1 MVDKIHNITK
11 WVLIALLVLSAL
23 AGILF
28 FMGTMSA
35 DTLINL
41 GIALIILAAAVT
53 LLGALFNLASN
64 PKGAVKMGISLVLFV
79 VVFGIAYALAGNHLT
94 TLQMEEY
101 NIGAE
106 TSKLVGMG
114 LYATYIAFGI
124 AVLVILYSSIVKAI
138 K

>member
-11 WVLIALLVLSAL
+11 WVLIALLLLSAI

-41 GIALIILAAAVT
+41 GIALVILAAAVT

>member
-11 WVLIALLVLSAL
+11 WVLIALLVLSAI

-28 FMGTMSA
+28 YAGSMSA
-35 DTLINL
+35 DTLINM
-41 GIALIILAAAVT
+41 GIALIVLAAAVT
-53 LLGALFNLASN
+53 LLGAIFNLASN
-64 PKGAVKMGISLVLFV
+64 PGGAVKMGISLVLFV
-79 VVFGIAYALAGNHLT
+79 VVFGIAYSLAGNHLT
-94 TLQMEEY
+94 QIQMEEY
-101 NIGAE
+101 NIGAQ

-124 AVLVILYSSIVKAI
+124 AVLVILYSSIVKAF

>member
-28 FMGTMSA
+28 FIGTMSA

>member
-1 MVDKIHNITK
+1 MIDKIHNITK
-11 WVLIALLVLSAL
+11 WVLVALMLLSAI
-23 AGILF
+23 AAVLF
-28 FMGTMSA
+28 FAGSLSE

-64 PKGAVKMGISLVLFV
+64 PGGAIKMGISLVLFI
-79 VVFGIAYALAGNHLT
+79 VVFGIAYSFAGNQLT
-94 TLQMEEY
+94 PLQLEEY
-101 NIGAE
+101 KIGVE

-124 AVLVILYSSIVKAI
+124 AVLVILYSSIVKAF

>member
-1 MVDKIHNITK
+1 MIDKIHNITK
-11 WVLIALLVLSAL
+11 WVLVALMLLSAI
-23 AGILF
+23 AAILF
-28 FMGTMSA
+28 FAGSLSE

-64 PKGAVKMGISLVLFV
+64 PGGAVKMGISLVLFI
-79 VVFGIAYALAGNHLT
+79 VVFGIAYSFAGNQLT
-94 TLQMEEY
+94 PLQLEEY
-101 NIGAE
+101 KIGAE

-124 AVLVILYSSIVKAI
+124 AVLVILYSSIVKAF

>member
-11 WVLIALLVLSAL
+11 WVLIVLLAL
-23 AGILF
+23 AAVAGALF
-28 FMGTMSA
+28 FAGSLSE
-35 DTLINL
+35 DTLINM
-41 GIALIILAAAVT
+41 GIALIIATAAVT
-53 LLGALFNLASN
+53 ILGALFNMASN

-79 VVFGIAYALAGNHLT
+79 VVFGIAYALAGNQLT
-94 TLQMEEY
+94 SLQLEEY
-101 NIGAE
+101 KIGVE

-124 AVLVILYSSIVKAI
+124 AVLVILYSSVVKVF

>member
-124 AVLVILYSSIVKAI
+124 AVLVILYSSVVKAI